1 MTLHPMIAA
10 LRKHKAGVI
19 LIALQIA
26 VTLAIICNATFII
39 GQRIERV
46 NRLTGLD
53 ESNLFLIQQRWAD
66 APNGYDPAS
75 LEKLDA
81 MQRDDLAVLRN
92 LPEVASVTAIS
103 TLPLTDNGRYDGIY
117 LKPDQQKETTDVAV
131 YTGGEQ
137 ILSTLGLQLIAGRT
151 FTAADVRHQSIRT
164 TEYPVAVIV
173 SKAVAD
179 KLYPH
184 DDAIGKAI
192 YLDIGATPST
202 IIGVVG
208 RLQTPH
214 VGGADGEVPTYNSL
228 IEPMRRDYHST
239 QYAVRAKPGRELDA
253 MRAAR
258 TALFATDPLRVID
271 DEDGIRS
278 FSEIRAR
285 AYQGDIGMA
294 VLMGVVCLI
303 LLGITALG
311 IVGLTSF
318 WVGQRRRQ
326 IGIRRALG
334 ARKQDIL
341 RYFQAENLI
350 IAGGGAVLGIVL
362 AISLNLWLITRYEMD
377 RLPVIYVLVS
387 LLAVLVLGQLA
398 VLVPARRASN
408 VPPVVATRSV

>member
-1 MTLHPMIAA
+1 MKLHPMIAA

-26 VTLAIICNATFII
+26 VTLAIVCNATFII
-39 GQRIERV
+39 GQRIVRV
-46 NRLTGLD
+46 NRPTGLN
-53 ESNLFLIQQRWAD
+53 ESDLFLIQQRWAD
-66 APNGYDPAS
+66 APNGNDPAS
-75 LEKLDA
+75 VEKLDA
-81 MQRDDLAVLRN
+81 MQRDDLAVLRK
-92 LPEVASVTAIS
+92 LPEVASVTPVRA
-103 TLPLTDNGRYDGIY
+103 LPLTNNGSYNGIY
-117 LKPDQQKETTDVAV
+117 LKPDQQKATTEVAF
-131 YTGGEQ
+131 YTGDEQ
-137 ILSTLGLQLIAGRT
+137 ILSTLGLQLIAGRA
-151 FTAADVRHQSIRT
+151 FTAADVRHVGFRSS
-164 TEYPVAVIV
+164 EEPVAIIV

-184 DDAIGKAI
+184 GDALGEAI
-192 YLDIGATPST
+192 YLNIGATPST
-202 IIGVVG
+202 IIGIVG

-214 VGGADGEVPTYNSL
+214 VGGADGDVPAYNSL
-228 IEPMRRDYHST
+228 IEPLRRDYHMT
-239 QYAVRAKPGRELDA
+239 QYAVRAKPGREQA
-253 MRAAR
+253 AIRAAR
-258 TALFATDPLRVID
+258 KALFAADALRAVD
-271 DEDGIRS
+271 DEDGIRT
-278 FSEIRAR
+278 FSDIRAR

-318 WVGQRRRQ
+318 WVGQRQRQ

-377 RLPVIYVLVS
+377 RLPVTYVLVC

-408 VPPVVATRSV
+408 VPPVAATRNV